1 MKPYLTYYNKHKIIP
16 AVKENNKNLNILT
29 KQRNNLFDQLKI
41 DKKLFKN
48 SNILEVGP
56 GTGYNAKYLINSGV
70 KSITLVDGN
79 TSSINSIKKTLNNV
93 NKNKYKI
100 INKDFYDLKLKKKFD
115 FVICENVISGV
126 SNPNLFL
133 KKLSSYV
140 SNNGYLITNCSDN
153 VSLFSEKIRGVI
165 SYLFLETQKHKD
177 LNFQKKTKFL
187 SKLFNTH
194 INSLGKNTRQ
204 IDDWVQDVLLYEYWW
219 RKKNYFSLHSAVKT
233 VKKDFKFYSSS
244 PSCFSNYT
252 WYKKIDFD
260 ANKFI
265 LNDFFKIQQNFFDN
279 RTPNYLFTKKQNLK
293 FNALINKASSQIYS
307 LNSKNLINLT
317 KTIKKISQ
325 YFIKLKNNE
334 LTKNSLKQVV
344 NILEDFQNKKKI
356 DKNKIKKISSWWGY
370 ATQYIV
376 LKKK

>member
-1 MKPYLTYYNKHKIIP
+1 MKPYLTYYNKHQIIP
-16 AVKENNKNLNILT
+16 AVKANNKNIQILT

-48 SNILEVGP
+48 SNILEVGA
-56 GTGYNAKYLINSGV
+56 GTGYNAKYLINSGI
-70 KSITLVDGN
+70 KNITLVDGN
-79 TSSINSIKKTLNNV
+79 TSSINSIKKTLKNI

-140 SNNGYLITNCSDN
+140 ADNGYLITNCSDN
-153 VSLFSEKIRGVI
+153 ISLFSEKIRGVI
-165 SYLFLETQKHKD
+165 SYLFLETQKYKNLD
-177 LNFQKKTKFL
+177 FPKKTKLL

-194 INSLGKNTRQ
+194 LNTLGKNTRK
-204 IDDWVQDVLLYEYWW
+204 IDDWVHDVLLYEYWW
-219 RKKNYFSLHSAVKT
+219 RKKKYFSLYSAIQTIKN
-233 VKKDFKFYSSS
+233 DFNFYSSS

-260 ANKFI
+260 LNKFI
-265 LNDFFKIQQNFFDN
+265 LDDFFKIQQNFFDN
-279 RTPNYLFTKKQNLK
+279 RTPNNLFNKKLNLQL
-293 FNALINKASSQIYS
+293 NDLINKASSQIYS
-307 LNSKNLINLT
+307 LNTKNLINLT
-317 KTIKKISQ
+317 KILNKIIK
-325 YFIKLKNNE
+325 YFSKLENNE
-334 LTKNSLKQVV
+334 LTIDSLKKVV
-344 NILEDFQNKKKI
+344 KIFEEFQNKKQI
-356 DKNKIKKISSWWGY
+356 DKNKVKKISSWWGY

-376 LKKK
+376 FKKK

>member
-1 MKPYLTYYNKHKIIP
+1 MKPYLTYYNKHQIIP
-16 AVKENNKNLNILT
+16 AVKENNKNLQILT

-48 SNILEVGP
+48 SNILEVGA
-56 GTGYNAKYLINSGV
+56 GTGYNAKYLINSGI
-70 KSITLVDGN
+70 KNITLVDGN
-79 TSSINSIKKTLNNV
+79 TSSINSIKKTLKNV

-126 SNPNLFL
+126 SKPNLFL

-140 SNNGYLITNCSDN
+140 ADNGYLITNCSDN
-153 VSLFSEKIRGVI
+153 ISLFSEKIRGVI
-165 SYLFLETQKHKD
+165 SYLFLETQKYKNLD
-177 LNFQKKTKFL
+177 FPKKTKLL

-194 INSLGKNTRQ
+194 LNTLGKNTRQ

-219 RKKNYFSLHSAVKT
+219 RKKKYFSLYSAIQTIKN
-233 VKKDFKFYSSS
+233 DFNFYSSS

-260 ANKFI
+260 LNKFI
-265 LNDFFKIQQNFFDN
+265 LDDFFKIQQNFFDN
-279 RTPNYLFTKKQNLK
+279 RTPNNLLNKKLNLQL
-293 FNALINKASSQIYS
+293 NDLINKASSQIYS
-307 LNSKNLINLT
+307 LNTKNLINLT
-317 KTIKKISQ
+317 KTLKKINK
-325 YFIKLKNNE
+325 YFLKLENNE
-334 LTKNSLKQVV
+334 LTIDSLKKVV
-344 NILEDFQNKKKI
+344 KIFEEFQNKKQI
-356 DKNKIKKISSWWGY
+356 DKNKVKKISSWWGY

-376 LKKK
+376 FKKK

>member
-1 MKPYLTYYNKHKIIP
+1 MKPYLTYYNKHQIIP
-16 AVKENNKNLNILT
+16 AVKANNKNIQILT

-48 SNILEVGP
+48 SNILEVGA
-56 GTGYNAKYLINSGV
+56 GTGYNAKYLINSGI
-70 KSITLVDGN
+70 KNITLVDGN
-79 TSSINSIKKTLNNV
+79 TSSINSIKKTLKNI

-140 SNNGYLITNCSDN
+140 ADNGYLITNCSDN
-153 VSLFSEKIRGVI
+153 ISLFSEKIRGVI
-165 SYLFLETQKHKD
+165 SYLFLETQKYKNLD
-177 LNFQKKTKFL
+177 FPKKTKLL

-194 INSLGKNTRQ
+194 LNTLGKNTRK
-204 IDDWVQDVLLYEYWW
+204 IDDWVHDVLLYEYWW
-219 RKKNYFSLHSAVKT
+219 RKKKYFSLYSAIQTIKN
-233 VKKDFKFYSSS
+233 DFNFYSSS

-260 ANKFI
+260 LNKFI
-265 LNDFFKIQQNFFDN
+265 LDDFFKIQQNFFDN
-279 RTPNYLFTKKQNLK
+279 RTPNNLFNKKLNLQL
-293 FNALINKASSQIYS
+293 NDLINKASSQIYS
-307 LNSKNLINLT
+307 LNTKNLINLT
-317 KTIKKISQ
+317 KILNKIIK
-325 YFIKLKNNE
+325 YFSKLENNE
-334 LTKNSLKQVV
+334 LTIDSLKKVV
-344 NILEDFQNKKKI
+344 KIFEEFQNKKQI

-376 LKKK
+376 FKKK